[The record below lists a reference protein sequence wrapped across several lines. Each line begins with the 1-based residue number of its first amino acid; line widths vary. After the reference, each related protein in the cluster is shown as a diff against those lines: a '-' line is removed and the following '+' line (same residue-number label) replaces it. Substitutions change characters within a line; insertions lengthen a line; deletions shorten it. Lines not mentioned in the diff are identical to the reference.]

1 MKIHLSGLHG
11 FVPQPERD
19 HRAVHAVVKKVHG
32 CGVATD
38 MRGDSLPFERGTCLH
53 GNAGLL
59 DEETLDCIAAQS
71 TAPEA
76 GKDRIFGL
84 TVAFPKP
91 GVYHFGRFRTERRAT
106 LFSAFPETAHEI
118 APLNSLSVFDKCP
131 HE

>member
-1 MKIHLSGLHG
+1 
-11 FVPQPERD
+11 
-19 HRAVHAVVKKVHG
+19 
-32 CGVATD
+32 

-131 HE
+131 HESLIKMSNRASGSSQPLPQTIQQR